1 MISVITPTFNCA
13 QFIRRSYFC
22 LQSQTYNDWEWIVV
36 NDGSTDETIA
46 IFEEIC
52 KHDSRVKFFNL
63 EQNQGRGFAR
73 NYAMQKS
80 LGDIITIWDI
90 DDLYTPDRLEKIQQ
104 AINAGYDFF
113 CSYVLLVNNSLNL
126 KGARHFS
133 SSFTILPKFV
143 HATLGIKKSII
154 NEFFLGYDP
163 SMRAGEDLEIMMK
176 LAHNHKGFYCE
187 EYLML
192 YVEDRE
198 VNLSKAISANT
209 NQLHTLKKLFSKN
222 EIKIGS
228 LVKFNFIKNFYFK
241 LLVLHLFYL
250 KPTLYL
256 KTVRYRYTENI
267 ISAKLNDHILKLL
280 KGDFK

>member
-13 QFIRRSYFC
+13 QFIQRSYFC
-22 LQSQTYNDWEWIVV
+22 LQAQTHSDWEWVVV
-36 NDGSTDETIA
+36 NDGSTDETLA

-63 EQNQGRGFAR
+63 EKNQGRGFAR
-73 NYAMQKS
+73 NFAMKNS
-80 LGDIITIWDI
+80 LGDIIVIWDI
-90 DDLYTPDRLEKIQQ
+90 DDLYTPDRIEKIQQ
-104 AINAGYDFF
+104 SINEGYDFF

-133 SSFTILPKFV
+133 SSSVLPKFV

-154 NEFFLGYDP
+154 DEFFLGYDP

-176 LAHNHKGFYCE
+176 LEHNHKGFYCE
-187 EYLML
+187 EYLMI

-209 NQLHTLKKLFSKN
+209 NQLQTLKKLFSKN

-228 LVKFNFIKNFYFK
+228 LVKFNFFINFYFK
-241 LLVLHLFYL
+241 LLVLYLFYL

-256 KTVRYRYTENI
+256 KTVRYRYAENI
-267 ISAKLNDHILKLL
+267 VSAKLNDHILKLL